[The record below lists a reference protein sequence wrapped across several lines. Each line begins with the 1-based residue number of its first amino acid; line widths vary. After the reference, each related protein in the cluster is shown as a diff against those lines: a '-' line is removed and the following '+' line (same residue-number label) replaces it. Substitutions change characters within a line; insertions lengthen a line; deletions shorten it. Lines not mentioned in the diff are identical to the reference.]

1 MAGDQG
7 GPARGGPV
15 LGVAGATGAVG
26 QVIRSCLPMFRH
38 EWSEVRLAAGA
49 ADVGTV
55 VQVAGQDLV
64 IQPLDEAFFS
74 GMDVVLVDLPPAM
87 TEQWV
92 EYAVSQDVV
101 VIDNSIN
108 YRGRDGVPLV
118 VAEVNPHEVSNRPLG
133 IIANPGATVMTMI
146 DALGA
151 LHRGWGLQ
159 SLVVTSFQAASG
171 LGRQGVTRLLD
182 EVEAVAGH
190 RDLAQHPGDI
200 RRLIEHEV
208 GEDSCFPAPLALNV
222 IPFVGGNDEDGWTT
236 EETKIRD
243 ETRKILAIP
252 DLKVMATCVRVPVI
266 SAHSISVHATF
277 SRPVELERARR
288 ALVSAPMVVLFDD
301 PQEREFP
308 TPVDVVGADPRFIG
322 RLRQSPDFPRSLDF
336 FVSGDNLRKGAG
348 LNMLQ
353 TAGLVLRDL
362 AA

>member
-7 GPARGGPV
+7 GPAHGGPV

-118 VAEVNPHEVSNRPLG
+118 VDA
-133 IIANPGATVMTMI
+133 IAN
-146 DALGA
+146 LGRWHPVA
-151 LHRGWGLQ
+151 PLL
-159 SLVVTSFQAASG
+159 L
-171 LGRQGVTRLLD
+171 LGRQQLR
-182 EVEAVAGH
+182 
-190 RDLAQHPGDI
+190 AQ
-200 RRLIEHEV
+200 R
-208 GEDSCFPAPLALNV
+208 
-222 IPFVGGNDEDGWTT
+222 
-236 EETKIRD
+236 
-243 ETRKILAIP
+243 
-252 DLKVMATCVRVPVI
+252 
-266 SAHSISVHATF
+266 AH
-277 SRPVELERARR
+277 
-288 ALVSAPMVVLFDD
+288 
-301 PQEREFP
+301 
-308 TPVDVVGADPRFIG
+308 VVGAHPKEVAHH
-322 RLRQSPDFPRSLDF
+322 PDRRA
-336 FVSGDNLRKGAG
+336 VSDELLAHVRITPHGVQPVQAIADG
-348 LNMLQ
+348 LLLQ
-353 TAGLVLRDL
+353 
-362 AA
+362 